1 MTTPHVLTY
10 TDPDTGNLAIV
21 HVIPGFD
28 LDQVAASVIPD
39 GVPYVAMPASQLPED
54 RYFREA
60 WRFDHTTGCTI
71 DVEAAKEIQRNE
83 WRKLR
88 APILEA
94 LDVEVL
100 KAVERGDAKRRREL
114 SERKQAL
121 RDVTDI
127 DLPDDLELI
136 RNTIPDIL
144 TES

>member
-1 MTTPHVLTY
+1 MNPHVITY
-10 TDPDTGNLAIV
+10 TDPEFGNLAVV
-21 HVIPGFD
+21 HIIDGYDPAT
-28 LDQVAASVIPD
+28 VAASVVPE
-39 GVPYVAMPASQLPED
+39 GVPNVIMPKDQLPED
-54 RYFREA
+54 RYFRDA
-60 WRFDHTTGCTI
+60 WKFDHTTGCTI

-114 SERKQAL
+114 SDRKQAL

-144 TES
+144 TEQ